1 MSNVVYSTAPTAL
14 TGDERLVTILTVFKS
29 GCTMVDLEETY
40 VNILDNSTDLNSV
53 LDLFTAVDGPELYI
67 GLAVCCVGLVLDT
80 FASYAIIKT

>member
-1 MSNVVYSTAPTAL
+1 
-14 TGDERLVTILTVFKS
+14 
-29 GCTMVDLEETY
+29 MVDLKETY

-80 FASYAIIKT
+80 FASYAIAKT